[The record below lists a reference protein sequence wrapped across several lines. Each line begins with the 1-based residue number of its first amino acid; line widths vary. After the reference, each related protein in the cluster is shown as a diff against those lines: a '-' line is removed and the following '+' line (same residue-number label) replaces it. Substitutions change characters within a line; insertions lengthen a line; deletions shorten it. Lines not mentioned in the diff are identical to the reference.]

1 MRHQDL
7 ETEAH
12 HELRKI
18 MRSVDKKVQL
28 QVQDGPSPQDP
39 LLSLQLV
46 QGALQATLEVSVEE
60 IRRSLEN
67 ARDRARLRERLKRT
81 HERLWFPTKPLPLVS
96 TKAIRPGSESFA
108 HFRPSGGGRR

>member
-7 ETEAH
+7 ETDAH

-18 MRSVDKKVQL
+18 VRSVDKRIQL
-28 QVQDGPSPQDP
+28 QVLDGPSPQDP
-39 LLSLQLV
+39 LLSIQLG
-46 QGALQATLEVSVEE
+46 QGTLQATVEVSVEE
-60 IRRSLEN
+60 IRRALEN
-67 ARDRARLRERLKRT
+67 DRDRAQLRERLKRA
-81 HERLWFPTKPLPLVS
+81 HERLWFPKKPAPFFS